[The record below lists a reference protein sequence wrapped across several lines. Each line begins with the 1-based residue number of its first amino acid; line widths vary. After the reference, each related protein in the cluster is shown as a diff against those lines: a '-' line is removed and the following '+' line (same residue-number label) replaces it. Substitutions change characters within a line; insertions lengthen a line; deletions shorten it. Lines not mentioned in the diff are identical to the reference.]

1 MTRDDAPSPV
11 TAAGGAD
18 EIRDRAALTSRA
30 RREVLDALRASPVPL
45 DAAAVADTLGLHV
58 TTARFHLDHLVDA
71 GLAGRATGNEKRR
84 GRPRI
89 LYSPIAYSPAIDHR
103 GSDSRGFD
111 SPEHEARDQLLDLLI
126 AGLADTSDGPARA
139 IRAGRRWVDGFTAV
153 VDHSADAGAR
163 LLGVLDRLGFDPLVD
178 EHDIRLRACPFRA
191 SARAHPEVV
200 CSVHQG
206 LVEQLSDTTVTLLP
220 FVEPELCLIRLDS
233 ADDPQPTDTRPI
245 DTRPPDTRA
254 PAAP

>member
-11 TAAGGAD
+11 TSAGGAD

-71 GLAGRATGNEKRR
+71 GLADRSTGNEKRR

-89 LYSPIAYSPAIDHR
+89 LYSPIAYSPDGDHR
-103 GSDSRGFD
+103 EQR
-111 SPEHEARDQLLDLLI
+111 ARDRLLTLLVD
-126 AGLADTSDGPARA
+126 GLADTADGPARA
-139 IRAGRRWVDGFTAV
+139 IRAGRRWADDFPAV
-153 VDHSADAGAR
+153 VDHSADAENR

-191 SARAHPEVV
+191 SARVHPEVV

-233 ADDPQPTDTRPI
+233 EDVGRT
-245 DTRPPDTRA
+245 PDTRTPEPVA
-254 PAAP
+254 P